1 MRADSNERQ
10 SSLHSPSSISFW
22 CIFLVPV
29 VILKFSKLEARF
41 IFVFP
46 KRSKF
51 SRQISTFS
59 NKIFFKFPFLKF
71 RNLFEFH
78 FSIPDI
84 ITESTIYF
92 LLERAKP
99 SIQSQLAASTE
110 KCARTSLAMLGAKQ
124 RSIRAFGLTSAVVS
138 DGEIDAFF
146 SFYFLFGEGL
156 VEAL

>member
-1 MRADSNERQ
+1 MG
-10 SSLHSPSSISFW
+10 SSSSSGVMGIFGSCKATQICKIGNSF
-22 CIFLVPV
+22 FL
-29 VILKFSKLEARF
+29 
-41 IFVFP
+41 VFP
-46 KRSKF
+46 KRSKLF
-51 SRQISTFS
+51 RQISTFS
-59 NKIFFKFPFLKF
+59 SEIFFKFPFLKF
-71 RNLFEFH
+71 RNIFEFH

-84 ITESTIYF
+84 ITECTIYF

-99 SIQSQLAASTE
+99 SIQSQLAAGTE
-110 KCARTSLAMLGAKQ
+110 KCARTSLAMLGAKR